1 MEIIIVGGFL
11 GSGKTTTLNHL
22 IKDALNHDLKTALII
37 NEFGK
42 MSVDS
47 HLIEPTIPISEIVAG
62 CICCAMKS
70 NVSQQLHEIY
80 LEHQPDLVFIECSG
94 IAEPLAVVDACL
106 TPVLAPITTIRSML
120 GIIDAKFYEKIET
133 YPRDIQ
139 ALFYEQLSHCSTL
152 FVNKIDIADFNQVA
166 RLLRHLEVING
177 DANIQVGQWGE
188 LTLNTLLNVKHLGAK
203 QRGTLHHAI
212 NHQLIDTPRSQT
224 KAAFIEK
231 LTLLPQQ
238 VYRLKGFV
246 RFTDSELIHLVQYA
260 EGEIELTPI
269 QFKSDVPL
277 YLVAIGKHLDD
288 IELDL

>member
-1 MEIIIVGGFL
+1 
-11 GSGKTTTLNHL
+11 
-22 IKDALNHDLKTALII
+22 
-37 NEFGK
+37 
-42 MSVDS
+42 
-47 HLIEPTIPISEIVAG
+47 
-62 CICCAMKS
+62 
-70 NVSQQLHEIY
+70 
-80 LEHQPDLVFIECSG
+80 
-94 IAEPLAVVDACL
+94 
-106 TPVLAPITTIRSML
+106 ML
-120 GIIDAKFYEKIET
+120 GIIDAKLYEKIET

-203 QRGTLHHAI
+203 QRA
-212 NHQLIDTPRSQT
+212 DTPSRHQSSIDRHARSQT

>member
-22 IKDALNHDLKTALII
+22 ITDALNHNLKTALII

-47 HLIEPTIPISEIVAG
+47 QLIHPAIPISEIVEG

-70 NVSQQLHEIY
+70 DVSQQLHELY
-80 LEHQPDLVFIECSG
+80 LAHQPDLVFIECSG
-94 IAEPLAVVDACL
+94 VAEPLAVVDACL

-120 GIIDAKFYEKIET
+120 GIIDANLYAQLET

-152 FVNKIDIADFNQVA
+152 FVNKIDIADVEQIA
-166 RLLRHLEVING
+166 HLLRHLEVING
-177 DANIQVGQWGE
+177 EANIQVGQWGK
-188 LTLNTLLNVKHLGAK
+188 LSLNTLLNVKHLDVK
-203 QRGTLHHAI
+203 QSGTLHHAI
-212 NHQLIDTPRSQT
+212 NHQLIEPPLSQT
-224 KAAFIEK
+224 KAALIER
-231 LTLLPQQ
+231 LTKLPQQ
-238 VYRLKGFV
+238 VYRVKGFV
-246 RFTDSELIHLVQYA
+246 RFTDHELIHLVQYA
-260 EGEIELTPI
+260 EGEMELTPV

-277 YLVAIGKHLDD
+277 YLVVIGKQLDD
-288 IELDL
+288 IELVL

>member
-1 MEIIIVGGFL
+1 
-11 GSGKTTTLNHL
+11 
-22 IKDALNHDLKTALII
+22 
-37 NEFGK
+37 
-42 MSVDS
+42 
-47 HLIEPTIPISEIVAG
+47 
-62 CICCAMKS
+62 MKS

-120 GIIDAKFYEKIET
+120 GIIDAKLYEKIET

-139 ALFYEQLSHCSTL
+139 ALFYEQLSYCSTL

-166 RLLRHLEVING
+166 RLLRHLEVINR

-188 LTLNTLLNVKHLGAK
+188 LALNTLLNVKHLDAK

-224 KAAFIEK
+224 KADFIER
-231 LTLLPQQ
+231 LTQLPQQ
-238 VYRLKGFV
+238 VYRVKGFV
-246 RFTDSELIHLVQYA
+246 RFTDSKLIHLVQYA
-260 EGEIELTPI
+260 RRNRINTDSIQIRCSFVFGSYWKALRCYRVRLITLKIQHEI
-269 QFKSDVPL
+269 V
-277 YLVAIGKHLDD
+277 LDCH
-288 IELDL
+288 ISFY

>member
-1 MEIIIVGGFL
+1 
-11 GSGKTTTLNHL
+11 
-22 IKDALNHDLKTALII
+22 
-37 NEFGK
+37 

-47 HLIEPTIPISEIVAG
+47 HLIEPTIPISEIVEG

-106 TPVLAPITTIRSML
+106 TPVLAQLPLLEVCLASLMQSCTRR
-120 GIIDAKFYEKIET
+120 ET

-224 KAAFIEK
+224 KADFIEK

-277 YLVAIGKHLDD
+277 YLVAIGN
-288 IELDL
+288 I

>member
-22 IKDALNHDLKTALII
+22 IKDALNHDIKTALII

-47 HLIEPTIPISEIVAG
+47 QLIHPTIPISEIVEG

-94 IAEPLAVVDACL
+94 IAEPLSVVDACL

-120 GIIDAKFYEKIET
+120 GIIDAKLYEKIET

-166 RLLRHLEVING
+166 RLLRHLEVINR

-188 LTLNTLLNVKHLGAK
+188 LALNTLLNVKHLDAK

-224 KAAFIEK
+224 KADFIER
-231 LTLLPQQ
+231 LTQLPQQ
-238 VYRLKGFV
+238 VYRVKGFV
-246 RFTDSELIHLVQYA
+246 RFTDSKLIHLVQYA

-277 YLVAIGKHLDD
+277 YLVVIGKHLDA

>member
-1 MEIIIVGGFL
+1 M
-11 GSGKTTTLNHL
+11 
-22 IKDALNHDLKTALII
+22 
-37 NEFGK
+37 
-42 MSVDS
+42 
-47 HLIEPTIPISEIVAG
+47 
-62 CICCAMKS
+62 
-70 NVSQQLHEIY
+70 
-80 LEHQPDLVFIECSG
+80 
-94 IAEPLAVVDACL
+94 
-106 TPVLAPITTIRSML
+106 
-120 GIIDAKFYEKIET
+120 
-133 YPRDIQ
+133 
-139 ALFYEQLSHCSTL
+139 
-152 FVNKIDIADFNQVA
+152 
-166 RLLRHLEVING
+166 
-177 DANIQVGQWGE
+177 GE